1 MKKQSMRKGVT
12 KREVRKEQFKRNGR
26 SKMKKDE
33 ERKTSRVE
41 RRKDKE
47 GNDESKRKEDGGKR

>member
-12 KREVRKEQFKRNGR
+12 KREARKEQFKTNGR

-33 ERKTSRVE
+33 EEKQAESREKE
-41 RRKDKE
+41 RQ
-47 GNDESKRKEDGGKR
+47 GGE